1 MPLLENGP
9 ISVDGPK
16 KDQKVG
22 QIRLKNGPISNG
34 GSKMDQK
41 RGKHER
47 ENGPISVDGS
57 EKDQNSG
64 KVERI
69 IGPISAN
76 PSGSD
81 QRDKKRRGR
90 RLPASFPNHLYAY
103 SGLATPSEA
112 AACFGLAI
120 LLLRLE
126 SPRSCGCSRC
136 RSCSSSL
143 PCSLRL
149 SR

>member
-1 MPLLENGP
+1 MDVQTIQSANIPGVSIKIPYNKERRWDALFCLIQLISGRNGP

-22 QIRLKNGPISNG
+22 QIRLKNGPISIG

-47 ENGPISVDGS
+47 ENGPISVDGPK
-57 EKDQNSG
+57 KDQNSG

-81 QRDKKRRGR
+81 QRD
-90 RLPASFPNHLYAY
+90 
-103 SGLATPSEA
+103 
-112 AACFGLAI
+112 
-120 LLLRLE
+120 
-126 SPRSCGCSRC
+126 
-136 RSCSSSL
+136 
-143 PCSLRL
+143 
-149 SR
+149 